1 MIITDRQAR
10 VRSGAKVLCSY
21 QNRTSTIQI
30 LRMSGPECDHFERVI
45 FPGQIF
51 LFEATRQSHLTIFY
65 SISPQAIEMRQ
76 ISCQTLQ
83 VNEGV

>member
-1 MIITDRQAR
+1 MIITDRHAR
-10 VRSGAKVLCSY
+10 VRSGTKVLCSY
-21 QNRTSTIQI
+21 QNRTSAIQI
-30 LRMSGPECDHFERVI
+30 LRMSDPKCDRFERVI

-51 LFEATRQSHLTIFY
+51 LFEATRQSHLRIFY
-65 SISPQAIEMRQ
+65 SIPPEAIEMRQ